1 MPSLISSKLVMG
13 NNLSGRGV
21 DNRLEV
27 MAIILSGGCL
37 SNVRRFYYV
46 LSDFGAISKFTVLEN
61 ACSPTFFVTFFDTQ
75 DAYDIIDAVDGQYV
89 EVRGWQFCDIQ
100 GFSHNQAGLPP

>member
-1 MPSLISSKLVMG
+1 MG

-27 MAIILSGGCL
+27 MGIVFSGGCS
-37 SNVRRFYYV
+37 SNVRRMYYV

-61 ACSPTFFVTFFDTQ
+61 TCPPTFFATFFDAQ
-75 DAYDIIDAVDGQYV
+75 DASDIIDTVDGQYV
-89 EVRGWQFCDIQ
+89 EVCGYW
-100 GFSHNQAGLPP
+100 FSNI